1 MFHSLD
7 GGQCGIL
14 LPLNFGRFKGSG
26 LGFWVIKTATCG
38 GARLICEGA
47 RLKQTYVLTKVN
59 KKECYPICQ
68 NDADASF

>member
-14 LPLNFGRFKGSG
+14 LPQKIVPFDCSG
-26 LGFWVIKTATCG
+26 LGFWEIKTATCG